1 MTIRDATRTAAL
13 ALLAAL
19 VPAPAAVAAGPKY
32 AIESKPS
39 RRVEATLTLAISAPQ
54 LKADEWDVFVPK
66 IPALPCQSAVSSAAR
81 PEGREVAEGSPRHQP
96 VLEVIVA
103 ATTGELA
110 KALTV
115 EARYTA
121 TLIARRLVELKPGDA
136 PAKVA
141 PLTAN
146 ERVLSLRASAE
157 HFDFE
162 TPEFRA
168 WLADRGLARGE
179 GEPDVDYARRVFLAI
194 KKEFSYHYTNKLD
207 RHATAVCKAG
217 KSDCGG
223 LSVVF
228 TSAMRAHGIPARLL
242 VGRWAFDGGEGG
254 GPAGNQ
260 EHVKAEFYADG
271 VGWVPVDCSSAIL
284 HDKEPEGL
292 TYFGTDAGDFIVHHL
307 DLDLE
312 IPSHRFGKQ
321 TMMVLQIPPW
331 WVRGSGQLAGVTSVV
346 SWKVADLHE

>member
-1 MTIRDATRTAAL
+1 MTFRDATWPAAL

-19 VPAPAAVAAGPKY
+19 IPAPDAVAAGPKY
-32 AIESKPS
+32 AIESKTS

-54 LKADEWDVFVPK
+54 LKAEEWDVFVPK
-66 IPALPCQSAVSSAAR
+66 IPALPCQSSVSSTAR

-115 EARYTA
+115 EARYAA
-121 TLIARRLVELKPGDA
+121 TLIGRRLVELKPGDA

-179 GEPDVDYARRVFLAI
+179 GEPDVDYARRVFLVI
-194 KKEFSYHYTNKLD
+194 KKEWL
-207 RHATAVCKAG
+207 
-217 KSDCGG
+217 
-223 LSVVF
+223 
-228 TSAMRAHGIPARLL
+228 MIP
-242 VGRWAFDGGEGG
+242 GR
-254 GPAGNQ
+254 
-260 EHVKAEFYADG
+260 
-271 VGWVPVDCSSAIL
+271 C
-284 HDKEPEGL
+284 
-292 TYFGTDAGDFIVHHL
+292 
-307 DLDLE
+307 
-312 IPSHRFGKQ
+312 
-321 TMMVLQIPPW
+321 
-331 WVRGSGQLAGVTSVV
+331 RG
-346 SWKVADLHE
+346 